1 MNSLFPYSEI
11 HNLYLE
17 MIDFSDNLQKGEKVV
32 LLLKSYRCDKKKW
45 FRGGCSNVQKRDW

>member
-32 LLLKSYRCDKKKW
+32 LLLSHIGVIKK
-45 FRGGCSNVQKRDW
+45 VI

>member
-32 LLLKSYRCDKKKW
+32 LLLRSYRFDKEKICDL
-45 FRGGCSNVQKRDW
+45 

>member
-17 MIDFSDNLQKGEKVV
+17 MIDFSDNLQKGGKVV
-32 LLLKSYRCDKKKW
+32 LLLRSYRCDKEKI
-45 FRGGCSNVQKRDW
+45 CDL

>member
-11 HNLYLE
+11 HNLYLK

-32 LLLKSYRCDKKKW
+32 LLLKSYRCDKEKI
-45 FRGGCSNVQKRDW
+45 CDL

>member
-32 LLLKSYRCDKKKW
+32 LLLRSYRCDKEKI
-45 FRGGCSNVQKRDW
+45 CDLNNNC

>member
-11 HNLYLE
+11 HNLYLK

-32 LLLKSYRCDKKKW
+32 LLRSYRCDKKI
-45 FRGGCSNVQKRDW
+45 CDL

>member
-11 HNLYLE
+11 HNLYLK

-32 LLLKSYRCDKKKW
+32 LLLKSYRCDKKNMW
-45 FRGGCSNVQKRDW
+45 FIGGSSNV